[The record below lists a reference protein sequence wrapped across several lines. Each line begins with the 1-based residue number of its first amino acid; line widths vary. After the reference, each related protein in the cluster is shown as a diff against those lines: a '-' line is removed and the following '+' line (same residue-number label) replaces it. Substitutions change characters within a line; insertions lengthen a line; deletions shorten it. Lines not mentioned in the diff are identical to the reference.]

1 MGTSIF
7 GIGLSGLNAAQAGL
21 TTTGHNIANVNTPG
35 YTRQQLVQSAR
46 APQFTGAGYFGQ
58 TARIAADHGRGP
70 PVPRHALANHRRA
83 DRRSRSRRGVAGRAR
98 FLGRVS
104 DEKANGGRRAGA
116 DRKLCAA
123 RRGGYFFS
131 RMALASSAVRSTT
144 GSTSAAVSFLA

>member
-58 TARIAADHGRGP
+58 GTNADTVRRIYSEFLASQVRQTQAS
-70 PVPRHALANHRRA
+70 ALC
-83 DRRSRSRRGVAGRAR
+83 
-98 FLGRVS
+98 L
-104 DEKANGGRRAGA
+104 
-116 DRKLCAA
+116 
-123 RRGGYFFS
+123 
-131 RMALASSAVRSTT
+131 LASSVNWSRRRKVIA
-144 GSTSAAVSFLA
+144 